1 MDNEIKGFE
10 ETKKVLEEF
19 ENEKKVLSSVELSPF
34 EADIAEGKKD
44 YSKLLEEI
52 GFKKEEI
59 KVEAPK
65 IQIEKTPSLP
75 KFFPALS
82 SFIPIINTVRK
93 NVINVFKLAAKK
105 GSELRISLTLLPLKT
120 VGVKKQLVLVNL
132 PINEQI
138 TELEQIIFGL
148 INAEFNEEELKI
160 IKREVEGLNIEV
172 QKEKIDITKL
182 SENERALI
190 EARNTALER
199 ALRLLKGGE

>member
-34 EADIAEGKKD
+34 EVDITEEKKD

-75 KFFPALS
+75 KFFPALGY
-82 SFIPIINTVRK
+82 FIPIVRK
-93 NVINVFKLAAKK
+93 GIINFFKLAAKK

-172 QKEKIDITKL
+172 QKERIDVTKL